1 MTPLRQ
7 RLIDE
12 IQLRGFSPNTQNS
25 YVHWVITLAQFYHR
39 SPDQLGDA
47 EIKGYLLHLLRV
59 RKLAAGSLIV
69 AVNAFRFFFANVLH
83 RPTQAIEEALPRM
96 KKPVRR
102 PRVYSVAELERL
114 FGYPGLNRKHRAI
127 FLTTYAAG
135 LRVSEVC
142 HLRIV
147 DLQSDRNQIRIVQ
160 SKSQKDRYTIFS
172 LRLQFFQ
179 SRFRPVDGM
188 HNPRV
193 RKHKHILEHPVH
205 PLPRMSLRLSTAP
218 RQPLAPHFLRRR
230 AHLLQTPPIAG
241 NTVIGIVPVEFAHQ
255 NLELVEHAVMAVGS
269 TPVPDR
275 PQCAPQSLGRRFAT
289 NDPIAF
295 PRSAPVM
302 VWR

>member
-59 RKLAAGSLIV
+59 RKLAVGSLIV

-172 LRLQFFQ
+172 PRLQEELRVYWRLYRPQEWLFP
-179 SRFRPVDGM
+179 SSVYPNRPLTRFAVERAFTDAVKRAG
-188 HNPRV
+188 
-193 RKHKHILEHPVH
+193 
-205 PLPRMSLRLSTAP
+205 LPDRGGIHSLRQNAASREMPSWKNKLMRLGGKAGFLEFSTRHFQVLLSSSP
-218 RQPLAPHFLRRR
+218 QFRRD
-230 AHLLQTPPIAG
+230 QKG
-241 NTVIGIVPVEFAHQ
+241 
-255 NLELVEHAVMAVGS
+255 
-269 TPVPDR
+269 
-275 PQCAPQSLGRRFAT
+275 QS
-289 NDPIAF
+289 
-295 PRSAPVM
+295 
-302 VWR
+302 